1 MSDITVIRGEYI
13 DIEELPIGCTITDKI
28 TNQSVVIGS
37 ADDIDLTI
45 KSLQKLKGE
54 WYGD

>member
-1 MSDITVIRGEYI
+1 MSDLTVIKGEYI
-13 DIEELPIGCTITDKI
+13 DIEELPIGCTITDKVS
-28 TNQSVVIGS
+28 NQTVVIGS
-37 ADDIDLTI
+37 AVDIDLAI

>member
-1 MSDITVIRGEYI
+1 MSDLPVIRGEYI

-28 TNQSVVIGS
+28 SNQTVVIGS
-37 ADDIDLTI
+37 ADDIDLAI
-45 KSLQKLKGE
+45 KSLQKLKRE